1 MPGVCIPGRAIRM
14 GSVALCLALTFII
27 TLPRVA
33 SAQAPTDGEVRQLV
47 SFTFLPGRSADAL
60 TLYRERAVPLY
71 REDEHLISFRA
82 FREAESP
89 VPVDLVIVR
98 AFDGLAGMDRSGERL
113 REVAAEQGTS
123 VGGLYGEIAALSTG
137 HTDEFVEML
146 PELGGGDPSV
156 SRLSVFVRLRLSP
169 RGRAEAVEALRTLA
183 AWERDEGIAV
193 STGRFLIADGWDY
206 LRVLGFESLG
216 DFQVYLERVRDAPG
230 HAALDALVAERRV
243 MVLPAVRGLAIR

>member
-1 MPGVCIPGRAIRM
+1 M
-14 GSVALCLALTFII
+14 GAHTLSLALGVVLAIP
-27 TLPRVA
+27 LLA
-33 SAQAPTDGEVRQLV
+33 SAQAPTEGEVRQLV
-47 SFTFLPGRSADAL
+47 SFTLLPGRAADAL

-113 REVAAEQGTS
+113 REVASAQGTS
-123 VGGLYGEIAALSTG
+123 IGALYQEIAALSTG

-146 PELGGGDPSV
+146 PELGGGDPSA

-169 RGRAEAVEALRTLA
+169 HNRVEAEAAVRAVA
-183 AWERDEGIAV
+183 AWERDEGIPV

-216 DFQVYLERVRDAPG
+216 GFQTYLERVREAPG
-230 HAALDALVAERRV
+230 HPALDALVVERRI
-243 MVLPAVRGLAIR
+243 MVLPAVRGLALR